1 MLPGRHFRTPSGV
14 NETEGTWHSSVSA
27 IQRAAASLQK
37 LIRARFPTANFTV
50 ARGEDPEGTY
60 VYVIVDTDDLT
71 TVLEPVADQLFTFQ
85 VEQELPIYVGPRRP
99 LLRTVWDNKP
109 LVERRLDESA
119 MSRP

>member
-1 MLPGRHFRTPSGV
+1 M
-14 NETEGTWHSSVSA
+14 NDTEGTWHSSDSA
-27 IQRAAASLQK
+27 IQRAAESLQK
-37 LIRARFPTANFTV
+37 LIRARFPTASFTV

-85 VEQELPIYVGPRRP
+85 VEQDLPIYVVPRRP
-99 LLRTVWDNKP
+99 LLRTVWDIKP
-109 LVERRLDESA
+109 LVELRLDESA